1 MSHLIAHI
9 RTTLQGTYPPEEAT
23 AIARLLAEE
32 LYGFSQ
38 LDIYMGK
45 DRKLSVEEQ
54 QKLENILTRLQNH
67 EPVQHILGYTD
78 FCGRRFKVNR
88 HVLIPRPE
96 TAELVNLI
104 LCDHPTPPARVLDIG
119 TGSGCIPI
127 TLAHHWPESDIHA
140 WDISPE
146 ALETARLNNALHT
159 TQVDFQEHDILHYE
173 DCNEPPFDL
182 IVSNPPYIKDAERT
196 MMERNVLDWEP
207 HLALF
212 VPDNDPLRFYRA
224 ITSLAATNLLRPKG
238 RLYFEINRAH
248 GADTIALLHA
258 YGFSDIT
265 LLKDLSGNDR
275 IVRGIRK

>member
-1 MSHLIAHI
+1 MPHLIARI
-9 RTTLQGTYPPEEAT
+9 RTALQGTCPPEEAT

-32 LYGFSQ
+32 LYGLSQ

-45 DRKLSVEEQ
+45 DRKLSEEELHN
-54 QKLENILTRLQNH
+54 LENILARLQNH
-67 EPVQHILGYTD
+67 EPVQHVLGYAD
-78 FCGRRFKVNR
+78 FCGGRFRVNG

-104 LCDHPTPPARVLDIG
+104 LQDYPSPPARVLDIG

-127 TLAHHWPESDIHA
+127 TLARHWPESDIHA

-146 ALETARLNNALHT
+146 AIETARCNNALHAT
-159 TQVDFQEHDILHYE
+159 RVTFRECDILHGE
-173 DCNEPPFDL
+173 SGDVPPFDL
-182 IVSNPPYIKDAERT
+182 IVSNPPYIKEAERT
-196 MMERNVLDWEP
+196 TMERNVLDWEP

-212 VPDNDPLRFYRA
+212 VPDNDPLCFYRA
-224 ITSLAATNLLRPKG
+224 IASRAAAGLLLSGG

-248 GADTIALLHA
+248 GADTAALLEA
-258 YGFSDIT
+258 YGFADVE

-275 IVRGIRK
+275 IVRGIRL